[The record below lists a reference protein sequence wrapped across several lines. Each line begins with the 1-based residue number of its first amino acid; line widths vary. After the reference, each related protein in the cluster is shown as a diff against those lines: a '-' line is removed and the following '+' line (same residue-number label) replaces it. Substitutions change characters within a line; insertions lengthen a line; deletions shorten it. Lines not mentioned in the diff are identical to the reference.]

1 MTSTQSLAILAVL
14 AATGL
19 PAAQVPSFAEFPTVE
34 PLTGR
39 SATPVIRTEFQKEF
53 RTQILRESRLPAN
66 FAGHYRIAEW
76 GCGTAC
82 VSLAVINLRTGAV
95 YDGPFHVL
103 GYAVRRKYEGGEDE
117 LEYRLSS
124 GLLIVRGRPE
134 DQSCGAYYYAWRG
147 DHFDRLRS
155 APAGAVIR

>member
-14 AATGL
+14 AAAGL
-19 PAAQVPSFAEFPTVE
+19 RAAQVPTFDEFPTGE
-34 PLTGR
+34 PFTGR
-39 SATPVIRTEFQKEF
+39 PATPVIRTEFQKRF
-53 RTQILRESRLPAN
+53 RTQILRESRVPAN

-76 GCGTAC
+76 
-82 VSLAVINLRTGAV
+82 VSVAVINLRTGAV

-124 GLLIVRGRPE
+124 GLLIVRGCPE
-134 DQSCGAYYYAWRG
+134 DQSCGTYYYAWRG

-155 APAGAVIR
+155 VPTGAVIR